1 MRRTRAAPA
10 RDHLELAGRLIDME
24 AGAQVSGS
32 RFAYLKGDL
41 VLLELALV
49 RWAM

>member
-1 MRRTRAAPA
+1 M
-10 RDHLELAGRLIDME
+10 IDME
-24 AGAQVSGS
+24 RAARLSGA

-49 RWAM
+49 RWALGSCAGTASSR